1 MYIIIYSV
9 CHYIFYYMDGNWIV
23 FSCLYSNQEIRLTD
37 VPLILMATSSRHF
50 FLAILPQLHLLSL
63 FLPIFLFL
71 TPHSLPLPLS
81 PVLDVFS
88 PQQRRQFP
96 YRITTRIRWPGFD
109 SPSKPCTENE
119 NVFMCIGSSTSH
131 RCEPFFASWKCSEI
145 AVCYCWQTDW
155 VHPMKI

>member
-1 MYIIIYSV
+1 MYIITYSV
-9 CHYIFYYMDGNWIV
+9 CHYLFYYMDRNWIV
-23 FSCLYSNQEIRLTD
+23 FPCLYSNQEIRLTD

-50 FLAILPQLHLLSL
+50 FLAILPRLHLFPL
-63 FLPIFLFL
+63 FLLISLSHSPFPSSASFL
-71 TPHSLPLPLS
+71 

-119 NVFMCIGSSTSH
+119 NVFVCIGSSTLH
-131 RCEPFFASWKCSEI
+131 RCEQFLPPESVVRLQCVVVDKPAGNTLWKI
-145 AVCYCWQTDW
+145 
-155 VHPMKI
+155 